1 MNPSVP
7 FAMQSWPSALWAFSR
22 PHTIWGTLLSVIALG
37 VLAFVLPPAPPLA
50 GASPLAAGVDPLRC
64 LVLVI
69 AALLPALA
77 ANVYI
82 VGLNQLTDVAIDRI
96 NKPRLPLASGRFS
109 LRQGRAIVAGTAAA
123 ALLLA
128 AAQGPVLFTTVALA
142 MAIGTAYSCRPLRL
156 KRFPFWAALCIV
168 GVRGAV
174 VNVGF
179 FSHFRTAF
187 SPGGAAGAGG
197 AAEAGGAGLVL
208 PPEVIAL
215 SAFVMIFSLAIA
227 LFKDIPDLRGD
238 RQHRIFTLTVRL
250 GPDVVFRLCRWII
263 TASYGLMI
271 VLALFGALPSIHRG
285 FLALSQLLLLI
296 VMWMRS
302 RVVDVR
308 HIEQTKAFYQLIWK
322 LFFLEYLLF
331 PAAALVG

>member
-1 MNPSVP
+1 MNPSAP
-7 FAMQSWPSALWAFSR
+7 FATQSWPAALWAFSR

-37 VLAFVLPPAPPLA
+37 VLAFVLPPS
-50 GASPLAAGVDPLRC
+50 SPLAAGIDPLRC
-64 LVLVI
+64 LALVA

-96 NKPRLPLASGRFS
+96 NKPQLPLASGRFS
-109 LRQGRAIVAGTAAA
+109 QRQGQSIVAITAVA

-128 AAQGPVLFTTVALA
+128 AMQGPVLFTTVAVS

-168 GVRGAV
+168 GVRGVV

-187 SPGGAAGAGG
+187 SPAA
-197 AAEAGGAGLVL
+197 AAIL

-215 SAFVMIFSLAIA
+215 SAFVMIFTLAIA

-250 GPDVVFRLCRWII
+250 GPSLVFSLCRWIL

-271 VLALFGALPSIHRG
+271 LLALSGALPSIHRG
-285 FLALSQLLLLI
+285 FLALSQLLLLT
-296 VMWMRS
+296 VMWIRS
-302 RVVDVR
+302 LAVNVWHD
-308 HIEQTKAFYQLIWK
+308 EQTKAFYRLIWK

-331 PAAALVG
+331 PVAALVA

>member
-1 MNPSVP
+1 MNPPVP
-7 FAMQSWPSALWAFSR
+7 VAAQSWPAALWAFSR

-37 VLAFVLPPAPPLA
+37 VLALVLPPASPLLA
-50 GASPLAAGVDPLRC
+50 GIDPLRC
-64 LVLVI
+64 LALVA

-109 LRQGRAIVAGTAAA
+109 QRQGRAIVGGMGVA

-128 AAQGPVLFTTVALA
+128 AVQGPVLFATVAAA

-187 SPGGAAGAGG
+187 SPADAAGG
-197 AAEAGGAGLVL
+197 ADGGGAGLIL
-208 PPEVIAL
+208 PPEVVAL

-238 RQHRIFTLTVRL
+238 REHRIFTLTVRL
-250 GPDVVFRLCRWII
+250 GPALVFRLCRWII

-271 VLALFGALPSIHRG
+271 VLALSGALPSLHRG

-296 VMWMRS
+296 VMWVRS
-302 RVVDVR
+302 RAVDVGR
-308 HIEQTKAFYQLIWK
+308 NEQTKAFYQLIWK

>member
-1 MNPSVP
+1 MNPTVP
-7 FAMQSWPSALWAFSR
+7 LVTQRWPAALWAFSR
-22 PHTIWGTLLSVIALG
+22 PHTIWGTLLSVFALG

-50 GASPLAAGVDPLRC
+50 GASPLAAGIDPLRC
-64 LVLVI
+64 LVLVA

-96 NKPRLPLASGRFS
+96 NKPQLPLASGRFS
-109 LRQGRAIVAGTAAA
+109 LRQGRAIVAGTAAV

-128 AAQGPVLFTTVALA
+128 AVQGPVLFATVVVA

-187 SPGGAAGAGG
+187 SPGGAAGAG
-197 AAEAGGAGLVL
+197 EGGGVGLIL

-238 RQHRIFTLTVRL
+238 REHRIFTLTVRL
-250 GPDVVFRLCRWII
+250 GPSLVFRLCRWII
-263 TASYGLMI
+263 TASYGLVI
-271 VLALFGALPSIHRG
+271 GLAVAGALPS
-285 FLALSQLLLLI
+285 LQSEVLLLSQLLLLI
-296 VMWMRS
+296 GMWIRS
-302 RVVDVR
+302 RAVDVR
-308 HIEQTKAFYQLIWK
+308 SVEQTKGFYQLIWK

>member
-1 MNPSVP
+1 MNPSAP
-7 FAMQSWPSALWAFSR
+7 FATQSWPSALWAFSR

-50 GASPLAAGVDPLRC
+50 GASPLAAGIDPLRC
-64 LVLVI
+64 LALVA

-109 LRQGRAIVAGTAAA
+109 QRQGRVIVAITAVA

-128 AAQGPVLFTTVALA
+128 AVQGPVLFATVAVA

-187 SPGGAAGAGG
+187 SPAAAASGSGADG
-197 AAEAGGAGLVL
+197 GGAGLIL

-250 GPDVVFRLCRWII
+250 GPSLVFRLCRWIL

-271 VLALFGALPSIHRG
+271 VLALSGALPSIHRG

-296 VMWMRS
+296 VMWIRS
-302 RVVDVR
+302 RAVDVR
-308 HIEQTKAFYQLIWK
+308 RDEQTKAFYQLIWK

>member
-1 MNPSVP
+1 MNPSAP
-7 FAMQSWPSALWAFSR
+7 FATQSWPAALWAFSR

-37 VLAFVLPPAPPLA
+37 VLAFVLPPS
-50 GASPLAAGVDPLRC
+50 SPLAAGIDPLRC
-64 LVLVI
+64 LALVA

-96 NKPRLPLASGRFS
+96 NKPQLPLASGRF
-109 LRQGRAIVAGTAAA
+109 GRRHGQSIVVITAVA

-128 AAQGPVLFTTVALA
+128 AIQGPVLLTTVAVA

-168 GVRGAV
+168 GVRGVV

-187 SPGGAAGAGG
+187 SPAA
-197 AAEAGGAGLVL
+197 AAIL

-215 SAFVMIFSLAIA
+215 SAFVMIFTLAIA

-250 GPDVVFRLCRWII
+250 GPSLVFSLCRWIL

-271 VLALFGALPSIHRG
+271 LLALSGALPSIHRG
-285 FLALSQLLLLI
+285 FLALSQLLLLT
-296 VMWMRS
+296 VMWIRS
-302 RVVDVR
+302 LAVNVWHD
-308 HIEQTKAFYQLIWK
+308 EQTKAFYRLIWK

-331 PAAALVG
+331 PVAALVA

>member
-1 MNPSVP
+1 MHTSVSLDRR
-7 FAMQSWPSALWAFSR
+7 SWPEALWAFSR
-22 PHTIWGTLLSVIALG
+22 PHTIWGTLLSVTALA
-37 VLAFVLPPAPPLA
+37 VLADQLPP
-50 GASPLAAGVDPLRC
+50 GDGVDPLRW
-64 LVLVI
+64 LGQLT

-96 NKPRLPLASGRFS
+96 NKPTLPLASGRFS
-109 LRQGRAIVAGTAAA
+109 LRQGRSLVAGTGVL

-128 AAQGPVLFTTVALA
+128 GVQGPVLFATVAVA
-142 MAIGTAYSCRPLRL
+142 MTIGTAYSCPPLRL

-179 FSHFRTAF
+179 FAHFRNAF
-187 SPGGAAGAGG
+187 GMAG
-197 AAEAGGAGLVL
+197 EGLIL
-208 PPEVIAL
+208 PPEVVAL

-227 LFKDIPDLRGD
+227 LCKDIPDLRGD
-238 RQHRIFTLTVRL
+238 REHRILTLTVRL
-250 GPDVVFRLCRWII
+250 GPARVFRLCLWVL

-271 VLALFGALPSIHRG
+271 LLALAGALPSLNRP
-285 FLALSQLLLLI
+285 FLLLSQLLPLLLL
-296 VMWMRS
+296 WSRS
-302 RVVDVR
+302 RAVDVQR
-308 HIEQTKAFYQLIWK
+308 IAQTKDFYQLIWK

>member
-1 MNPSVP
+1 MNPTVP
-7 FAMQSWPSALWAFSR
+7 LATQRWPAALWAFSR

-50 GASPLAAGVDPLRC
+50 GASPLAAGIDPLRC
-64 LVLVI
+64 MVLVA

-96 NKPRLPLASGRFS
+96 NKPQLPLASGRFS

-128 AAQGPVLFTTVALA
+128 AVQGPVLFATVVMA

-187 SPGGAAGAGG
+187 SPAA
-197 AAEAGGAGLVL
+197 AADGGGAGLIL

-238 RQHRIFTLTVRL
+238 REHRIFTLTVRL
-250 GPDVVFRLCRWII
+250 GPSLVFRLCRWII

-271 VLALFGALPSIHRG
+271 VLALSGALPSLHRG
-285 FLALSQLLLLI
+285 FLAGSQLLLLL
-296 VMWMRS
+296 VMWLRS
-302 RVVDVR
+302 RAVDVR
-308 HIEQTKAFYQLIWK
+308 RDEQTKAFYQLIWK

>member
-1 MNPSVP
+1 MNPSAP
-7 FAMQSWPSALWAFSR
+7 FATQSWPAALWAFSR

-37 VLAFVLPPAPPLA
+37 VLAFVLPPA
-50 GASPLAAGVDPLRC
+50 SPLAAAGIDPLRC
-64 LVLVI
+64 LALVA

-77 ANVYI
+77 ANVFI

-96 NKPRLPLASGRFS
+96 NKPQLPLASGRF
-109 LRQGRAIVAGTAAA
+109 GRRHGQSIVVITAVA

-128 AAQGPVLFTTVALA
+128 AIQGPVLFITVAVA

-168 GVRGAV
+168 GVRGVV

-187 SPGGAAGAGG
+187 SPAA
-197 AAEAGGAGLVL
+197 AAIL

-215 SAFVMIFSLAIA
+215 SAFVMIFTLAIA

-250 GPDVVFRLCRWII
+250 GPSLVFSLCRWIL

-271 VLALFGALPSIHRG
+271 LLALSGALPSIHRG
-285 FLALSQLLLLI
+285 FLALSQLLLLT
-296 VMWMRS
+296 VMWIRS
-302 RVVDVR
+302 LAVNVWHD
-308 HIEQTKAFYQLIWK
+308 EQTKAFYRLIWK

-331 PAAALVG
+331 PVAALVA

>member
-7 FAMQSWPSALWAFSR
+7 FVTQSWVSALWAFSR

-37 VLAFVLPPAPPLA
+37 VLAFVLPP
-50 GASPLAAGVDPLRC
+50 GSPLAAGFDPLRC
-64 LVLVI
+64 LALVA

-109 LRQGRAIVAGTAAA
+109 LRQGRSIVAITAVA

-128 AAQGPVLFTTVALA
+128 AAQGPVLFTTVAVA
-142 MAIGTAYSCRPLRL
+142 MAIGTAYSCPPLRL

-168 GVRGAV
+168 GVRGTV

-179 FSHFRTAF
+179 FAHFRAAF
-187 SPGGAAGAGG
+187 SPAAAAGGGGAEGRW
-197 AAEAGGAGLVL
+197 AGLIL

-227 LFKDIPDLRGD
+227 LFKDIPDQRGD

-250 GPDVVFRLCRWII
+250 GPSLVFKLCRWIL
-263 TASYGLMI
+263 TASYGLMAL
-271 VLALFGALPSIHRG
+271 LALPGALPSIHRG
-285 FLALSQLLLLI
+285 FLALSQLLLLS
-296 VMWMRS
+296 VMWIRS
-302 RVVDVR
+302 RGVDVSDD
-308 HIEQTKAFYQLIWK
+308 EQTKAFYQLIWK
-322 LFFLEYLLF
+322 LFFLEYLIF
-331 PAAALVG
+331 PVAALLG

>member
-1 MNPSVP
+1 MNPSAP
-7 FAMQSWPSALWAFSR
+7 FATQSWPAALWAFSR

-37 VLAFVLPPAPPLA
+37 VLAFVLPPA
-50 GASPLAAGVDPLRC
+50 SPLAAGIDPLRC
-64 LVLVI
+64 LALVG

-82 VGLNQLTDVAIDRI
+82 VGLNQLSDVAIDRI
-96 NKPRLPLASGRFS
+96 NKPQLPLASGRFS
-109 LRQGRAIVAGTAAA
+109 QRQGQSIVAIMAVA

-128 AAQGPVLFTTVALA
+128 AMQGPVLFITVAVA

-156 KRFPFWAALCIV
+156 KRFPFWASLCIV
-168 GVRGAV
+168 GVRGVV

-179 FSHFRTAF
+179 FSHFRTAL
-187 SPGGAAGAGG
+187 SPAATAI
-197 AAEAGGAGLVL
+197 L

-215 SAFVMIFSLAIA
+215 SAFVMIFTLAIA

-250 GPDVVFRLCRWII
+250 GPSLVFSLCCWIL

-271 VLALFGALPSIHRG
+271 LLALSGALPSIHQG
-285 FLALSQLLLLI
+285 FLALSQLLLLTVVWI
-296 VMWMRS
+296 RS
-302 RVVDVR
+302 RAVNVLHD
-308 HIEQTKAFYQLIWK
+308 EQAKAFYQLIWK

-331 PAAALVG
+331 PVAALLA

>member
-1 MNPSVP
+1 MNQLVP
-7 FAMQSWPSALWAFSR
+7 ASSQGWPAALWAFSR

-37 VLAFVLPPAPPLA
+37 ILAFVLPPA
-50 GASPLAAGVDPLRC
+50 SPLAAGIDPLRC
-64 LVLVI
+64 LVLVA
-69 AALLPALA
+69 AALAPALA

-96 NKPRLPLASGRFS
+96 NKPHLPLASGRFS
-109 LRQGRAIVAGTAAA
+109 QRQGRSIVAGTAAA

-128 AAQGPVLFTTVALA
+128 AVQGPVLFATVVVA

-179 FSHFRTAF
+179 FSHFRTSFGPSA
-187 SPGGAAGAGG
+187 PDTAATGGWS
-197 AAEAGGAGLVL
+197 GLIL

-250 GPDVVFRLCRWII
+250 GPLMVFRLCRWII

-271 VLALFGALPSIHRG
+271 VLALSGALPSLHSDV
-285 FLALSQLLLLI
+285 LVLSQLLLLI
-296 VMWMRS
+296 AMWIRS
-302 RVVDVR
+302 RAVDVR
-308 HIEQTKAFYQLIWK
+308 RDEQTKAFYQLIWK

>member
-1 MNPSVP
+1 MNPSAPVAP
-7 FAMQSWPSALWAFSR
+7 QSWPSALWAFSR

-37 VLAFVLPPAPPLA
+37 VLAFVLPPA
-50 GASPLAAGVDPLRC
+50 SPIAAGFDPLRC
-64 LVLVI
+64 LALVA

-109 LRQGRAIVAGTAAA
+109 LRQGRLIVAITAVV

-128 AAQGPVLFTTVALA
+128 AAQGPVLFTTVAVA

-187 SPGGAAGAGG
+187 SPAAAAGGGGAEGG
-197 AAEAGGAGLVL
+197 VAGLVL

-250 GPDVVFRLCRWII
+250 GPSLVFELSRWIL

-271 VLALFGALPSIHRG
+271 LLALSGALPSIHRG
-285 FLALSQLLLLI
+285 FLALSQLLLLSL
-296 VMWMRS
+296 MWIRS
-302 RVVDVR
+302 RGVDVSND
-308 HIEQTKAFYQLIWK
+308 EQTKAFYQLIWK

-331 PAAALVG
+331 PVAALVG

>member
-1 MNPSVP
+1 MNPSAP
-7 FAMQSWPSALWAFSR
+7 FATQSWPAALWAFSR

-37 VLAFVLPPAPPLA
+37 VLAFVLPPA
-50 GASPLAAGVDPLRC
+50 SPLAAAGIDPLRC
-64 LVLVI
+64 LALVA

-77 ANVYI
+77 ATVFI

-96 NKPRLPLASGRFS
+96 NKPQLPLASGRFS
-109 LRQGRAIVAGTAAA
+109 QRQGQSIVAITAVA

-128 AAQGPVLFTTVALA
+128 AMQGPVLFTTVAVS

-168 GVRGAV
+168 GVRGVV

-187 SPGGAAGAGG
+187 SPAA
-197 AAEAGGAGLVL
+197 AAIL

-215 SAFVMIFSLAIA
+215 SAFVMIFTLAIA

-250 GPDVVFRLCRWII
+250 GPSLVFSLCRWIL

-271 VLALFGALPSIHRG
+271 LLALSGALPSIHRG
-285 FLALSQLLLLI
+285 FLALSQLLLLT
-296 VMWMRS
+296 VMWIRS
-302 RVVDVR
+302 LAVNVWHD
-308 HIEQTKAFYQLIWK
+308 EQTKAFYRLIWK

-331 PAAALVG
+331 PVAALVA

>member
-1 MNPSVP
+1 MNPSAP
-7 FAMQSWPSALWAFSR
+7 FATQSWPAALWAFSR

-37 VLAFVLPPAPPLA
+37 VLAFVLPPA
-50 GASPLAAGVDPLRC
+50 SPLAAAGIDPLRC
-64 LVLVI
+64 LALVA

-77 ANVYI
+77 ANVFI

-96 NKPRLPLASGRFS
+96 NKPQLPLASGRFS
-109 LRQGRAIVAGTAAA
+109 QRQGQSIVAITAVA

-128 AAQGPVLFTTVALA
+128 AMQGPVLFTTVAVS

-168 GVRGAV
+168 GVRGVV

-187 SPGGAAGAGG
+187 SPAA
-197 AAEAGGAGLVL
+197 AAIL

-215 SAFVMIFSLAIA
+215 SAFVMIFTLAIA

-250 GPDVVFRLCRWII
+250 GPSLVFSLCRWIL

-271 VLALFGALPSIHRG
+271 LLALSGALPSIHRG
-285 FLALSQLLLLI
+285 FLALSQLLLLA
-296 VMWMRS
+296 VMWIRS
-302 RVVDVR
+302 LAVNVWHD
-308 HIEQTKAFYQLIWK
+308 EQTKAFYRLIWK

-331 PAAALVG
+331 PVAALVA

>member
-7 FAMQSWPSALWAFSR
+7 FATQSWPAALWAFSR

-37 VLAFVLPPAPPLA
+37 VLAFVLPPS
-50 GASPLAAGVDPLRC
+50 SPLAAGIDPLRC
-64 LVLVI
+64 LALV
-69 AALLPALA
+69 AVALLPALA

-96 NKPRLPLASGRFS
+96 NKPQLPLASGRF
-109 LRQGRAIVAGTAAA
+109 GRRHGQAIVVITAVA

-128 AAQGPVLFTTVALA
+128 AIQGPVLFTTVAVA

-156 KRFPFWAALCIV
+156 KRFPFWAAVCIV
-168 GVRGAV
+168 GVRGIV

-179 FSHFRTAF
+179 FSYFRTAF
-187 SPGGAAGAGG
+187 SPAAAVGGRGAEGG
-197 AAEAGGAGLVL
+197 GVGLIL
-208 PPEVIAL
+208 PPELIAL
-215 SAFVMIFSLAIA
+215 SAFVMIFTLAIA

-250 GPDVVFRLCRWII
+250 GPSLVFSLCRWIL

-271 VLALFGALPSIHRG
+271 LLALSGALPSIHRG
-285 FLALSQLLLLI
+285 FLAFSQLLLLT
-296 VMWMRS
+296 VMWIRS
-302 RVVDVR
+302 LAVNVWHD
-308 HIEQTKAFYQLIWK
+308 EQTKAFYQLIWK

-331 PAAALVG
+331 PVAALMA

>member
-1 MNPSVP
+1 
-7 FAMQSWPSALWAFSR
+7 
-22 PHTIWGTLLSVIALG
+22 
-37 VLAFVLPPAPPLA
+37 
-50 GASPLAAGVDPLRC
+50 
-64 LVLVI
+64 
-69 AALLPALA
+69 
-77 ANVYI
+77 
-82 VGLNQLTDVAIDRI
+82 VAIT
-96 NKPRLPLASGRFS
+96 G
-109 LRQGRAIVAGTAAA
+109 AG

-128 AAQGPVLFTTVALA
+128 AAQGPVLFATVAVA

-187 SPGGAAGAGG
+187 SPAAAAGGGGADGS
-197 AAEAGGAGLVL
+197 GAGLVL

-250 GPDVVFRLCRWII
+250 GPDLVFRLCRWIL

-271 VLALFGALPSIHRG
+271 VLALSGALPSIHSD
-285 FLALSQLLLLI
+285 FLVLSQLLLLI
-296 VMWMRS
+296 VMWIRS
-302 RVVDVR
+302 RAVDVR
-308 HIEQTKAFYQLIWK
+308 RDEQTKAFYQLIWK

-331 PAAALVG
+331 PAAALVR

>member
-1 MNPSVP
+1 MNPTVP
-7 FAMQSWPSALWAFSR
+7 FATQSWPAALWAFSR

-50 GASPLAAGVDPLRC
+50 GASPLAAGIDPLRC
-64 LVLVI
+64 LALVV

-96 NKPRLPLASGRFS
+96 NKPQLPLASGRFS
-109 LRQGRAIVAGTAAA
+109 LRQGRAIVAGTAAG

-128 AAQGPVLFTTVALA
+128 AVQGPVLFATVVVA

-179 FSHFRTAF
+179 FSHFRSLF
-187 SPGGAAGAGG
+187 SPAAATDGG
-197 AAEAGGAGLVL
+197 EAGLIL
-208 PPEVIAL
+208 PPEVVAL

-238 RQHRIFTLTVRL
+238 REHRIFTLTVRL
-250 GPDVVFRLCRWII
+250 GPSLVFRLCRWIL

-271 VLALFGALPSIHRG
+271 VLALGGALPSLHGG
-285 FLALSQLLLLI
+285 FLALSQLLLLS
-296 VMWMRS
+296 VMWIRS
-302 RVVDVR
+302 RTVDVR
-308 HIEQTKAFYQLIWK
+308 RDEQTKAFYQLIWK

>member
-1 MNPSVP
+1 MNPSAP
-7 FAMQSWPSALWAFSR
+7 FATQSWPAALWAFSR

-37 VLAFVLPPAPPLA
+37 VLAFVLPPA
-50 GASPLAAGVDPLRC
+50 SPLAAGIDPLRC
-64 LVLVI
+64 LALVA

-77 ANVYI
+77 ANVFI

-96 NKPRLPLASGRFS
+96 NKPQLPLASGRFS
-109 LRQGRAIVAGTAAA
+109 QRQGQSIVAIMAVA

-128 AAQGPVLFTTVALA
+128 AMQGPVLFTTVAVA

-168 GVRGAV
+168 GVRGVA

-179 FSHFRTAF
+179 FSHFRTAY
-187 SPGGAAGAGG
+187 SPAA
-197 AAEAGGAGLVL
+197 AAIL

-215 SAFVMIFSLAIA
+215 SAFVMIFTLAIA

-250 GPDVVFRLCRWII
+250 GPSLVFSLCRWIL

-271 VLALFGALPSIHRG
+271 LLALSGALPSIHRG
-285 FLALSQLLLLI
+285 FLALSQLLLLAVVWI
-296 VMWMRS
+296 RS
-302 RVVDVR
+302 RAVNVWHD
-308 HIEQTKAFYQLIWK
+308 EQAKAFYQLIWK

-331 PAAALVG
+331 PVAALVA

>member
-1 MNPSVP
+1 MNPSAP
-7 FAMQSWPSALWAFSR
+7 SATQNWPSALWAFSR

-37 VLAFVLPPAPPLA
+37 VLAFVLPPA
-50 GASPLAAGVDPLRC
+50 SPMAAGIDPLRC
-64 LVLVI
+64 LTLV
-69 AALLPALA
+69 ATALLPALA

-109 LRQGRAIVAGTAAA
+109 LRQGRSIVAITAVA

-128 AAQGPVLFTTVALA
+128 AAQGPVLFTTVAVA

-168 GVRGAV
+168 GVRGVV

-179 FSHFRTAF
+179 FSHFRAAF
-187 SPGGAAGAGG
+187 SPAVEVGAGG
-197 AAEAGGAGLVL
+197 AEGGGAGLIL

-250 GPDVVFRLCRWII
+250 GPSLVFELCRWIL

-271 VLALFGALPSIHRG
+271 LLALSGALPSIHRG
-285 FLALSQLLLLI
+285 FLALSQLLLLS
-296 VMWMRS
+296 VMWIRS
-302 RVVDVR
+302 RSVDVS
-308 HIEQTKAFYQLIWK
+308 HDAKTKAFYQLIWK

-331 PAAALVG
+331 PVAALLG

>member
-7 FAMQSWPSALWAFSR
+7 YAPQSWPSALWAFSR

-37 VLAFVLPPAPPLA
+37 VLAFVLPPA
-50 GASPLAAGVDPLRC
+50 SPLAAGIDPLRC
-64 LVLVI
+64 LALVA

-109 LRQGRAIVAGTAAA
+109 LRQGRSIVAITAVA

-128 AAQGPVLFTTVALA
+128 AAQGPVLFTTVAVA

-179 FSHFRTAF
+179 FSHFRAAF
-187 SPGGAAGAGG
+187 SPAAAAGGGWAEGGGAS
-197 AAEAGGAGLVL
+197 LIL

-250 GPDVVFRLCRWII
+250 GPSLVFELSRWIL

-271 VLALFGALPSIHRG
+271 LLALSGALPSIHRG
-285 FLALSQLLLLI
+285 FLALSQLLLLS
-296 VMWMRS
+296 VMWIRS
-302 RVVDVR
+302 RGVDVS
-308 HIEQTKAFYQLIWK
+308 HDEQTKAFYQLIWK

-331 PAAALVG
+331 PVAALVG

>member
-1 MNPSVP
+1 MNPSAP
-7 FAMQSWPSALWAFSR
+7 FATQSWPAALWAFSR

-37 VLAFVLPPAPPLA
+37 VLAFVLPPA
-50 GASPLAAGVDPLRC
+50 SPLAAAGIDPLRC
-64 LVLVI
+64 LALVA

-77 ANVYI
+77 ANVFI

-96 NKPRLPLASGRFS
+96 NKPQLPLASGRFS
-109 LRQGRAIVAGTAAA
+109 QRQGQSIVAITAVA

-128 AAQGPVLFTTVALA
+128 AMRGPVLFTTVAVS

-168 GVRGAV
+168 GVRGVV

-187 SPGGAAGAGG
+187 SPAA
-197 AAEAGGAGLVL
+197 AAIL

-215 SAFVMIFSLAIA
+215 SAFVMIFTLAIA

-250 GPDVVFRLCRWII
+250 GPSLVFSLCRWIL

-271 VLALFGALPSIHRG
+271 LLALSGALPSIHRG
-285 FLALSQLLLLI
+285 FLALSQLLLLT
-296 VMWMRS
+296 VMWIRS
-302 RVVDVR
+302 LAVNVWHD
-308 HIEQTKAFYQLIWK
+308 EQTKAFYRLIWK

-331 PAAALVG
+331 PVAALVA

>member
-1 MNPSVP
+1 MNTPAPMAS
-7 FAMQSWPSALWAFSR
+7 QSWPAALWAFSR

-37 VLAFVLPPAPPLA
+37 VLAFVLPPA
-50 GASPLAAGVDPLRC
+50 SPLAAGIDPLRC
-64 LVLVI
+64 MSMVA
-69 AALLPALA
+69 AALVPALA
-77 ANVYI
+77 ANVAI

-96 NKPRLPLASGRFS
+96 NKPQLPLASGRFRQ
-109 LRQGRAIVAGTAAA
+109 RQGRSIVAGAAVL

-128 AAQGPVLFTTVALA
+128 AVQGPVLFATVIVA

-179 FSHFRTAF
+179 FSHFRASF
-187 SPGGAAGAGG
+187 SPAAPANVRGV
-197 AAEAGGAGLVL
+197 GLIL

-215 SAFVMIFSLAIA
+215 SAFVVIFSLAIA

-238 RQHRIFTLTVRL
+238 RQHQIFTLSVRL

-271 VLALFGALPSIHRG
+271 VLALSGALPSIHRG

-296 VMWMRS
+296 VMWIRS
-302 RVVDVR
+302 FSVDVR
-308 HIEQTKAFYQLIWK
+308 RDEQTKAFYQLIWK

-331 PAAALVG
+331 PASSLVR

>member
-1 MNPSVP
+1 MNPSAP
-7 FAMQSWPSALWAFSR
+7 FATQSWPAALWAFSR

-37 VLAFVLPPAPPLA
+37 VLAFVLPPA
-50 GASPLAAGVDPLRC
+50 SPLAAAGIDPLRC
-64 LVLVI
+64 LALVA

-77 ANVYI
+77 ANVFI

-96 NKPRLPLASGRFS
+96 NKPQLPLASGRFS
-109 LRQGRAIVAGTAAA
+109 QRQGQSIVAITAVA

-128 AAQGPVLFTTVALA
+128 AMQGPVLFTTVAVS

-168 GVRGAV
+168 GVRGVV

-187 SPGGAAGAGG
+187 SPAA
-197 AAEAGGAGLVL
+197 AAIL

-215 SAFVMIFSLAIA
+215 SAFVMIFTLAIA

-250 GPDVVFRLCRWII
+250 GPSLVFSLCRWIL

-271 VLALFGALPSIHRG
+271 LLALSGALPSIHRG
-285 FLALSQLLLLI
+285 FLALSQLLLLT
-296 VMWMRS
+296 VMWIRS
-302 RVVDVR
+302 LAVNVWHD
-308 HIEQTKAFYQLIWK
+308 EQTKAFYRLIWK

-331 PAAALVG
+331 PVAALVA

>member
-1 MNPSVP
+1 MNSSVP
-7 FAMQSWPSALWAFSR
+7 VATQSWPSALWAFSR
-22 PHTIWGTLLSVIALG
+22 PHTIWGTLLSVNALA
-37 VLAFVLPPAPPLA
+37 VLAFVLPPA
-50 GASPLAAGVDPLRC
+50 SPLAAGIDPLRC
-64 LVLVI
+64 LTLVA

-77 ANVYI
+77 ANVFI

-96 NKPRLPLASGRFS
+96 NKPQLPLASGRFS
-109 LRQGRAIVAGTAAA
+109 QRQGQSIVAITAVA

-128 AAQGPVLFTTVALA
+128 AMQGPVLFTTVAVS

-168 GVRGAV
+168 GVRGVV

-187 SPGGAAGAGG
+187 SPAA
-197 AAEAGGAGLVL
+197 AAFL

-215 SAFVMIFSLAIA
+215 SAFVMIFTLAIA

-250 GPDVVFRLCRWII
+250 GPSLVFSLCRWIL

-271 VLALFGALPSIHRG
+271 LLALSGALPSIHRG
-285 FLALSQLLLLI
+285 FLALSQLLLLT
-296 VMWMRS
+296 VMWIRS
-302 RVVDVR
+302 LAVNVWHD
-308 HIEQTKAFYQLIWK
+308 EQTKAFYRLIWK

-331 PAAALVG
+331 PVAALVA

>member
-1 MNPSVP
+1 MNPSAP
-7 FAMQSWPSALWAFSR
+7 FATQSWPAALWAFSR

-37 VLAFVLPPAPPLA
+37 VLAFVLPPA
-50 GASPLAAGVDPLRC
+50 SPLAAAGIDPLRC
-64 LVLVI
+64 LALVA

-77 ANVYI
+77 ANVFI

-96 NKPRLPLASGRFS
+96 NKPQLPLASGRFS
-109 LRQGRAIVAGTAAA
+109 QRQGQSIVAITAVA

-128 AAQGPVLFTTVALA
+128 AMRGPVLFTTVAVS

-168 GVRGAV
+168 GVRGVV

-187 SPGGAAGAGG
+187 SPAA
-197 AAEAGGAGLVL
+197 AAIL

-215 SAFVMIFSLAIA
+215 SAFVMIFTLAIA

-250 GPDVVFRLCRWII
+250 GPSLVFSLCRWIL

-271 VLALFGALPSIHRG
+271 LLALSGALPSIHRG
-285 FLALSQLLLLI
+285 FLALSQLLLLA
-296 VMWMRS
+296 VMWIRS
-302 RVVDVR
+302 LAVNVWHD
-308 HIEQTKAFYQLIWK
+308 EQTKAFYRLIWK

-331 PAAALVG
+331 PVAALVA

>member
-1 MNPSVP
+1 MTPSSP
-7 FAMQSWPSALWAFSR
+7 FATQSWPAALWAFSR

-37 VLAFVLPPAPPLA
+37 VLAFVLPPA
-50 GASPLAAGVDPLRC
+50 SPLAAGIDPLRC
-64 LVLVI
+64 LALVA

-96 NKPRLPLASGRFS
+96 NKPQLPLASGRFS
-109 LRQGRAIVAGTAAA
+109 QRQGQSIVAITAVA

-128 AAQGPVLFTTVALA
+128 AMQGPVLFTTVAVS

-168 GVRGAV
+168 GVRGVV

-187 SPGGAAGAGG
+187 TPAATAI
-197 AAEAGGAGLVL
+197 L
-208 PPEVIAL
+208 PPEVFAL
-215 SAFVMIFSLAIA
+215 SVFVMIFTLAIA

-250 GPDVVFRLCRWII
+250 GPSLVFSLCRWIL

-271 VLALFGALPSIHRG
+271 LLALSGALPSIHRG
-285 FLALSQLLLLI
+285 FLALSQLLLLVVVWI
-296 VMWMRS
+296 RS
-302 RVVDVR
+302 RAVNVWHD
-308 HIEQTKAFYQLIWK
+308 EQAKAFYQLIWK

-331 PAAALVG
+331 PVAALLA

>member
-1 MNPSVP
+1 MNPSFPVTT
-7 FAMQSWPSALWAFSR
+7 QSWPAALWAFSR

-37 VLAFVLPPAPPLA
+37 VLAFVLPPGSPLA
-50 GASPLAAGVDPLRC
+50 GASPLAAGIDPLRC
-64 LVLVI
+64 LALVA

-109 LRQGRAIVAGTAAA
+109 QRQGRAIVTGTGAL

-128 AAQGPVLFTTVALA
+128 AVQGPVLFATVALA

-187 SPGGAAGAGG
+187 SPAGAADG
-197 AAEAGGAGLVL
+197 GGAGLVL

-250 GPDVVFRLCRWII
+250 GPSLVFRLCRWIL

-271 VLALFGALPSIHRG
+271 VLALSGALPSLHAG
-285 FLALSQLLLLI
+285 FLALSQLLLLS
-296 VMWMRS
+296 VMWIRS
-302 RVVDVR
+302 RTVDVR
-308 HIEQTKAFYQLIWK
+308 RDEETKAFYQLIWK